1 MKPRLASTLFRSP
14 FGGWSPTEL
23 LAYFRQRR
31 SVHYFPVL
39 DEAQTSRAKADE
51 ILSNR
56 FDFNQERYELEPG
69 FDWTANPSAD
79 IEWLIVLHKFYYS
92 AGLGL
97 AFDETRDERYAA
109 KWMELTDSW
118 IATVPMGFLPSDVA
132 GRRIQNWI
140 SAHYYFVTLN
150 ATPSLTPEF
159 YARFLNSLCEQ
170 VRHLVANLTPVR
182 NHRTLE
188 LWAIFF
194 AAIAF
199 PEFREASQ
207 WLEFAKRELLANA
220 QSDILPDGVHCELST
235 DYHHLVLRNFLYV
248 ARLAKLNNIELPA
261 RLHAKILRALDFSL
275 HSHKPDGNIPSLSD
289 GDTGSFLSLLRRG
302 HELYGDKTMLY
313 VASSGRAGHSPVC
326 RSRAFK
332 DGGYFTQRSGWGEL
346 EPFADER
353 YLIFDCGALGA
364 GNHGHLDLLS
374 FEMAAYGQ
382 SLVVDP
388 GRFTYHEPPPESGE
402 TNWRTLF
409 RGTAAHNTVVVDGK
423 NQTRYEFH
431 KRKFKIKGE
440 APDHELKA
448 FVTRNGFDYLHGVAR
463 SHEYNATHERRIVF
477 VAGEYWVISD
487 VLRSCDEHDYD
498 LYFHLSDKAF
508 DRTFIANQSEIVQV
522 DAPHLV
528 IAQRCDPKIKTWLE
542 PGFVSP
548 TYGVKHAAPVVR
560 FNQRAADASFH
571 TILFPY
577 QTERPELTLEPAE
590 VFNGEQLCLPEEA
603 TAFCL
608 TIKCGADIVKD
619 HFLFVHQRQSE
630 PHRCG
635 ELRFQGAL
643 HFFRTDFAGQRIS
656 QQTI

>member
-1 MKPRLASTLFRSP
+1 MKPRLASAIFRSP
-14 FGGWSPTEL
+14 LGGWSPTEL

-39 DEAQTSRAKADE
+39 DESQTHRAKADE
-51 ILSNR
+51 ILRNR
-56 FDFNQERYELEPG
+56 FNFNEEAYELNAG
-69 FDWTANPSAD
+69 FDWTKNPSAD
-79 IEWLIVLHKFYYS
+79 IEWLILLHKFYY
-92 AGLGL
+92 AAELGL
-97 AFDETRDERYAA
+97 AYDETRDERYAA
-109 KWMELTDSW
+109 KWMELTDGW
-118 IATVPMGFLPSDVA
+118 IATVPMDFLPSDVA

-150 ATPSLTPEF
+150 AVPTLSPLF
-159 YARFLNSLCEQ
+159 YTRFLNSLHEQ
-170 VRHLVANLTPVR
+170 VRHLIASLTPAR

-194 AAIAF
+194 VAVVF
-199 PEFREASQ
+199 PEFREADR
-207 WLEFAKRELLANA
+207 WLEFAKQELLANA
-220 QSDILPDGVHCELST
+220 QDDILPDGVHCELST

-261 RLHAKILRALDFSL
+261 RLHAKILQALKFSL
-275 HSHKPDGNIPSLSD
+275 HSHKPDGTIPSLSD
-289 GDTGSFLSLLRRG
+289 GDTGSFLALLKQG
-302 HELYGDKTMLY
+302 YELYGDKTMLY
-313 VASSGRAGHSPVC
+313 VASKGRAGQMPVC

-332 DGGYFTQRSGWGEL
+332 DGGYFTQRSGWGEI
-346 EPFADER
+346 EAFADER

-388 GRFTYHEPPPESGE
+388 GRFTYHEPAPDSGE
-402 TNWRTLF
+402 INWRVFF

-448 FVTRNGFDYLHGVAR
+448 FVTRSGFDYLHGVAR
-463 SHEYNATHERRIVF
+463 SHQYNVTHERRIVF

-487 VLRSCDEHDYD
+487 VLLSDDQHEYD
-498 LYFHLSDKAF
+498 LLFHLSHKAMG
-508 DRTFIANQSEIVQV
+508 RTSVESQAETLRI

-528 IAQRCDPKIKTWLE
+528 IAQSHDPNIESSLE
-542 PGFVSP
+542 SGFVSP

-560 FNQRAADASFH
+560 FTQRAANTSFH

-577 QTERPELTLEPAE
+577 QAERPELTIQPLE
-590 VFNGEQLCLPEEA
+590 VFSEERLCSPTET
-603 TAFCL
+603 TAFCV
-608 TIKCGADIVKD
+608 TIQRGERVVKD
-619 HFLFVHQRQSE
+619 HFLFVHQRQHE
-630 PHRCG
+630 LHQCG
-635 ELRFQGAL
+635 NLRFQGAL
-643 HFFRTDFAGQRIS
+643 NYFRKTLSGELVS
-656 QQTI
+656 QQTV